1 MTTLRFRSL
10 VGLAVLAA
18 AVAGCSSK
26 GVKKITVNGTVSYK
40 GQPVRSGI
48 LKFAGPEGAYS
59 AASIQPDG
67 SYTITDVIPG
77 ETKVGLMESPQGSGS
92 SSGDKAA
99 PAPKEPPVPLPEKFR
114 EPTTSGV
121 VYTITPETTKLDIE
135 LK

>member
-77 ETKVGLMESPQGSGS
+77 ETKVGVMESPQGSGS
-92 SSGDKAA
+92 PSGNRAP